1 MALDAICIAALM
13 RELHGTLVGA
23 KIDKVQQ
30 PARDMLILSVH
41 SHTVGSTR
49 LLASCGTGTARL
61 HITQGSFENPQS
73 PPMFCML
80 LRKHMV
86 GAHIENIYQPD
97 FERMLVFDLNA
108 FDEMGM
114 PVKKQLVLEM
124 MGRNSNIILVGPEG
138 HIIDCLRRVDSDM
151 SISRQVLPGLIY
163 RLPPKQEKPIFLSMT
178 EGEIRASFAEKNN
191 EKLSDKWLLDSFSAL
206 SPLICREISYRAC
219 GEVSK
224 PLAEFSDEQEEK
236 LLTELFALHAL
247 TRSEAFFPSMLIKDE
262 LPQDFSFMSISQYEN
277 AMKIQEFSDFS
288 TLLDSFFT
296 LRDQREMQ
304 RRKAQNLQ
312 KSTKSAHDRAL
323 RKLSARREE
332 LLKAE
337 NREILRK
344 RGDLVTA
351 NLYRMKKG
359 DHLLECE
366 DYYEDGSPLIKIPLD
381 PLKTPQQN
389 AARFYRD
396 YNKAKTAET
405 YLCDLIEKGE
415 REVDYLASVLDAVS
429 RTENERDL
437 AEIRREL
444 TETGFLRAQKNAKKE
459 KIKQNAPMRFLST
472 TGMEILV
479 GKNNTQNDLLTTK
492 LARRTDIW
500 LHIQKLHGSHVII
513 SCNDAVPDEQ
523 TLSEAAG
530 LAAFFSQGRD
540 SGKLPVDYT
549 QVRYVKKPSGSM
561 PGAVIYTDYKTIIAS
576 PNERLAEKLKA

>member
-1 MALDAICIAALM
+1 
-13 RELHGTLVGA
+13 
-23 KIDKVQQ
+23 
-30 PARDMLILSVH
+30 
-41 SHTVGSTR
+41 
-49 LLASCGTGTARL
+49 
-61 HITQGSFENPQS
+61 
-73 PPMFCML
+73 
-80 LRKHMV
+80 
-86 GAHIENIYQPD
+86 
-97 FERMLVFDLNA
+97 
-108 FDEMGM
+108 
-114 PVKKQLVLEM
+114 
-124 MGRNSNIILVGPEG
+124 
-138 HIIDCLRRVDSDM
+138 
-151 SISRQVLPGLIY
+151 
-163 RLPPKQEKPIFLSMT
+163 MT

-472 TGMEILV
+472 RGMEILV